1 MKNIIL
7 LISLTMFFTSC
18 IKVYEC
24 PDCPDLRSVDTV
36 MIRDTITIRDTI
48 ILETFDVYDIDGN
61 GYHVVEIG
69 NQIWLKENLKTTR
82 YNDGTPILHI
92 TDRVDWAYNDEGA
105 YCYYNQN
112 PDLGYGALYNKWAVY
127 TGKLCPV
134 GWHVPDDGEWKDL
147 AMNYGGVVYAG
158 GALKSKDYWLAPN
171 EGATNESGFT
181 ALPGGGL
188 FEQGGRWPFAGL
200 GRYGNWWT
208 SSIPTDRYNSS
219 TTVQIGWGSAQMVM
233 VASPFIDKHGLS
245 VRCIKD

>member
-7 LISLTMFFTSC
+7 LISLTVVFTSC

-147 AMNYGGVVYAG
+147 A
-158 GALKSKDYWLAPN
+158 
-171 EGATNESGFT
+171 
-181 ALPGGGL
+181 
-188 FEQGGRWPFAGL
+188 
-200 GRYGNWWT
+200 
-208 SSIPTDRYNSS
+208 I
-219 TTVQIGWGSAQMVM
+219 
-233 VASPFIDKHGLS
+233 LS
-245 VRCIKD
+245 